1 MLVLAV
7 LRVRLGLAGVRGCH
21 RPAGGAH
28 SLVRTSHKFQ
38 ANEVFEQTH
47 KTRNELLNPFV
58 LSELLSVRPKVSSA
72 LYAAMSELINHHS
85 GTAESDCSA
94 ELLL

>member
-1 MLVLAV
+1 MLVLAM
-7 LRVRLGLAGVRGCH
+7 LRVRLGLAGVWGCH

-28 SLVRTSHKFQ
+28 SMVRTSHKFQ
-38 ANEVFEQTH
+38 ANEVFEQPH